1 MTAGGGSAGGDA
13 VGDPAEQASGT
24 ARRTRIPGMNRGRR
38 AECNREDGIIPV
50 NGLYGMVKGTHC
62 NQARR
67 APTRDAPTAMT
78 IMMRRGL
85 GGGVTPPPGLGIVY
99 EG

>member
-1 MTAGGGSAGGDA
+1 
-13 VGDPAEQASGT
+13 
-24 ARRTRIPGMNRGRR
+24 MNSGRR

-78 IMMRRGL
+78 ISDAEGRGSHNPRP
-85 GGGVTPPPGLGIVY
+85 V
-99 EG
+99 